1 MMAPGMRRVKGILF
15 LDYVR
20 MLRAR
25 KGFDWS
31 RRVAPEDLPY
41 LRGQVEPNEWY
52 PMATFERL
60 GNLILSEIAGNNL
73 DAVRM
78 WGRLSVDQLRMEYPM
93 LVEPNDPVET
103 LNRFR
108 VLRATFFDFQALEVP
123 LLTEEQAQVVIAY
136 GMGPVAE
143 EAASYQTM
151 GFFERLLELS
161 GVDNIFAGFSSRS
174 WAGAARTVL
183 DLEWRMPRR

>member
-1 MMAPGMRRVKGILF
+1 MRRVKGVLF

-25 KGFDWS
+25 KGVDWS
-31 RRVAPEDLPY
+31 RHLPPEDHLY
-41 LRGQVEPNEWY
+41 LRGQVEPNAWY

-60 GNLILSEIAGNNL
+60 GNLILAEIAGNSL

-93 LVEPNDPVET
+93 LVEPLDPVET
-103 LNRFR
+103 VGRFR
-108 VLRATFFDFQALEVP
+108 VLRATFFDFQALHVP
-123 LLTEEQAQVVIAY
+123 LLTEGQAQVHINY
-136 GMGPVAE
+136 QMGPTAE

-161 GVDNIFAGFSSRS
+161 GVEQVFAGFSAKRWS
-174 WAGAARTVL
+174 GAEMTVL
-183 DLEWRMPRR
+183 DLEWKMPPR